1 MMMPT
6 RAAAAP
12 TAAAPTAAAAAAA
25 VAAAAV
31 VGGDGHP
38 ATRIAATTKS
48 SLSSS
53 RPSPELVQWAAAG
66 LAGVAGGVAL
76 RGGVGA
82 AGSQRAQQWMFGAS
96 VLLVLAL
103 YVRQRFFVNVPYG
116 VLQPIL
122 TAVMLLPL
130 LLCVFLG
137 TLLEAYALPASRWT
151 PGVALVVLVVAG
163 GYALWPVVVAPLRQ
177 RASRDKHGPPEP
189 STK

>member
-1 MMMPT
+1 MSAAAEPPIVRGT
-6 RAAAAP
+6 GPPPSKRRAAP
-12 TAAAPTAAAAAAA
+12 P
-25 VAAAAV
+25 AAAV

-38 ATRIAATTKS
+38 AATRAS
-48 SLSSS
+48 SSFFS

-103 YVRQRFFVNVPYG
+103 YVRQRFFVNIPYG

-137 TLLEAYALPASRWT
+137 TLLEAYALPDSRWT
-151 PGVALVVLVVAG
+151 PGVALAVLVVAG
-163 GYALWPVVVAPLRQ
+163 GYALWPVVVAPLRR
-177 RASRDKHGPPEP
+177 RASRHEQ
-189 STK
+189 